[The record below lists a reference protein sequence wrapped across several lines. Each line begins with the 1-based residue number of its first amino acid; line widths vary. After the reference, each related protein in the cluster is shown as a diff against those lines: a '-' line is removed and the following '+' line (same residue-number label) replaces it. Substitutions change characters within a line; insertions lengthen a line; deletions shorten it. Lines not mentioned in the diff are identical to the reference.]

1 MKSPLAFS
9 AAALLLTSLAGVS
22 SSWASEGDEAD
33 LLDVGILVFDPGLPD
48 AAAQLREL
56 EAEGVFAAVRESEA
70 IYVPVHLEH
79 TLQSSGAWGAV
90 RVVPQ
95 SVAMDVTV
103 SGTILA
109 SNGEELLVDV
119 RAVDSR
125 GEVWLEK
132 RYQEEADERAYEKG
146 SDEPF
151 HRLYDRIATD
161 LMSKRE
167 KLSEEDVQT
176 IATTSRI
183 RFAADLAPVPLSD
196 YLGVTKE
203 RYSLVR
209 LPARD
214 DPMMARVDRL
224 RQRDGMF
231 LDALNQ
237 YYADFYQMMEEPY
250 RGWRAEN
257 YWEQQA
263 LDSPRQFSSGDGVS
277 AEGVS
282 AGGALPWEGTG
293 GFCGTP
299 AVLDGF
305 GQPEESS
312 ERAARQA
319 REEEARKKSHLAELR
334 ELGASLVSDMAPQL
348 VELEGKVLRLTGS
361 VESQY
366 AKWRELLREI
376 FAAETGLSPLSE
388 TPESDG
394 L

>member
-9 AAALLLTSLAGVS
+9 AAALLLTSLATVFAS
-22 SSWASEGDEAD
+22 QASEGDEAD

-70 IYVPVHLEH
+70 IYIPVHLEH

-257 YWEQQA
+257 YWEQKA
-263 LDSPRQFSSGDGVS
+263 LDRPRRISSGGSVS
-277 AEGVS
+277 AGGI

-305 GQPEESS
+305 EQREEPS
-312 ERAARQA
+312 ERAA

-334 ELGASLVSDMAPQL
+334 ELGASLASDMAPQL

-366 AKWRELLREI
+366 FKWRQLLREI